1 MSKTHVTILGC
12 GSSLGVPRIDNYW
25 GKTDKKNPKNHRT
38 RCSLFVKYKNL
49 KIIIDTSPDIKIQLL
64 KNKIKKI
71 DTVVYTH
78 EHADQTHGINELRPF
93 FWKNKKKIDVY
104 CNKKTS
110 SYLFKSFGY
119 LFLKKSRF
127 YKPIL
132 NNKII
137 KDNFIIKKKNNSMI
151 FEAIKVIHGDI
162 CANGYLFNKIVYISD
177 CSAIPKKSL
186 KKILNPKLL
195 IIDCFKF
202 KKHKTHLNFKKTLFY
217 ISKINPKKAILTNL
231 HSDIDYSFI
240 KNKLRKISNNI
251 MPAYDGLSIKI

>member
-1 MSKTHVTILGC
+1 M
-12 GSSLGVPRIDNYW
+12 
-25 GKTDKKNPKNHRT
+25 
-38 RCSLFVKYKNL
+38 
-49 KIIIDTSPDIKIQLL
+49 
-64 KNKIKKI
+64 
-71 DTVVYTH
+71 
-78 EHADQTHGINELRPF
+78 
-93 FWKNKKKIDVY
+93 
-104 CNKKTS
+104 
-110 SYLFKSFGY
+110 
-119 LFLKKSRF
+119 
-127 YKPIL
+127 
-132 NNKII
+132 
-137 KDNFIIKKKNNSMI
+137 NF
-151 FEAIKVIHGDI
+151 EVIKVIHGDI

-195 IIDCFKF
+195 IIDCLKF